1 MQKMNEALLKDHS
14 NLKKGQSALSRFRML
29 DEVLDLLR
37 KKQI

>member
-14 NLKKGQSALSRFRML
+14 NLKKGLAALSRFRML